1 MEAGTSAARRRS
13 PWIAAVTFHFHF
25 TGPTLTRNAKGYGS
39 VGGFVIP

>member
-25 TGPTLTRNAKGYGS
+25 TGPAPTRHTKEYGS